1 MDEFVKTKL
10 NEWQLDTLLD
20 TFKEQ
25 EVDEESFLL
34 LDDAAMQHLIPK
46 IGQRLKFQKHH
57 KELLQAACSTKD
69 QCLSEKNVETVAS
82 TTLLTVVLHPEFAI
96 RQMLGGSLEGRSIL
110 STLDEKQSITS
121 KERKLLVRLL
131 VSHLIEKHG
140 EMPPSDTKIALAM
153 ALIYEFP
160 CLKDDTGS
168 SYGAWYTPG
177 RKHRPATG
185 FLEERLRNVR
195 KRMRSLI
202 RPRQQEPQ
210 EDHAVLTP
218 DSLSSPQNIREMVAW
233 LKANKYPV
241 SEVEAKMKETS
252 IHRSKWIRCNG
263 SKTISEILREFPRL
277 TDNPGMISQDFQQL
291 HPEAAGQMFEKWPA
305 IADKILK
312 YAQREGK
319 INVVPDDVTPGE
331 RALKAL
337 PNLLPPS
344 LFKRGG
350 KIVRPTTAE
359 SQRAFVNMQP
369 VGTNIVEYL
378 TNVDNTFP
386 HVLSLGHERVSQ
398 TFLVVEGHAIE
409 TDSLLEAV
417 DLCFKSFYVFDTN
430 YPKECQPTWEFLQH
444 CIYEINGQESSAV
457 KFLRTAIAHT

>member
-57 KELLQAACSTKD
+57 KEL
-69 QCLSEKNVETVAS
+69 
-82 TTLLTVVLHPEFAI
+82 
-96 RQMLGGSLEGRSIL
+96 
-110 STLDEKQSITS
+110 
-121 KERKLLVRLL
+121 
-131 VSHLIEKHG
+131 
-140 EMPPSDTKIALAM
+140 
-153 ALIYEFP
+153 
-160 CLKDDTGS
+160 
-168 SYGAWYTPG
+168 GAWYTPG